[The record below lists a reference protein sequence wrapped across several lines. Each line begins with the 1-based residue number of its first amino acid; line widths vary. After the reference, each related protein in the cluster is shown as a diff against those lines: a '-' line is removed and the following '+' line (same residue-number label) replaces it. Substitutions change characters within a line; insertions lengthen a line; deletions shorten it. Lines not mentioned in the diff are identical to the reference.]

1 MTMLSQV
8 EDETKHGDSNEEA
21 PRGGGGRHRRNFAL
35 RLVLLALVAMLP
47 LLMGLLLD
55 PSRMEFLHP
64 GRFHGADAVAAA
76 ALSGVAQEEQFV
88 EAWTWRVQCARC
100 RQLPGGPDAG
110 SRRRDGTGLGIVVT
124 AGVALGTGSA
134 DGGEPGV
141 CRDSACAADH
151 AFIAVRANGTY
162 EYHRFPVESFRW
174 GAALLLPQSRPQ
186 QQLRECFVI
195 GGRSDGADTGA
206 ASVAAL
212 AHYRNRFCPGG
223 LAIRLPPQP
232 GSRAGTKVSLAFGQA
247 VRWEPTLRQPGPMG
261 WSSALPLRWP
271 AALVAYTPSWLL
283 RPKHQTAVLGID
295 ARAVGVAEWHAAVV
309 RLGAAE
315 AKGAGLSPL
324 PTQYAS
330 GTFHASSCNVIATK
344 EWAHSSNASAAVA
357 VPTAPAAVLLQASD
371 LGRANSR
378 WRATLS
384 LHAFGDGVQDDGTG
398 TNLVAALWLA
408 PVQDTGQL
416 TKEANGK
423 LIKFTSAAG
432 DEARMFKLL
441 PRTTA
446 NKAKES
452 TPLPKRTL
460 LHALLVSP
468 ATGMQLEVRAEVVQR
483 EDGSDGETKQHGRN
497 GERCDSAAAAS
508 ATPAERLAL
517 LARCSSR
524 ASVSVLL
531 ASASQVALA
540 AKSRTATIAFGGTD
554 ADLWALADRLRS

>member
-1 MTMLSQV
+1 MA
-8 EDETKHGDSNEEA
+8 EDGPSEAA
-21 PRGGGGRHRRNFAL
+21 PRGRRRRNSAL

-47 LLMGLLLD
+47 LLIGLLLD
-55 PSRMEFLHP
+55 PSGMEFLHP
-64 GRFHGADAVAAA
+64 GRFHGAE

-100 RQLPGGPDAG
+100 RQPPGGPGAG

-124 AGVALGTGSA
+124 AGIALGG
-134 DGGEPGV
+134 PGV

-174 GAALLLPQSRPQ
+174 GAALLQPQSPSPSQ
-186 QQLRECFVI
+186 QPRRECFVI
-195 GGRSDGADTGA
+195 GGRSDGADMDA

-212 AHYRNRFCPGG
+212 AHLRGYRNRFCPGG
-223 LAIRLPPQP
+223 LAIRLPP
-232 GSRAGTKVSLAFGQA
+232 GSRAGTGTALALAFGQA

-271 AALVAYTPSWLL
+271 AALAAYTPSWLL

-295 ARAVGVAEWHAAVV
+295 ARVVGVAEWQLPGKNATVGSLV

-315 AKGAGLSPL
+315 AEGAGLSRL

-330 GTFHASSCNVIATK
+330 GTFHASSCTVIATK
-344 EWAHSSNASAAVA
+344 EWAHSSNASAAV
-357 VPTAPAAVLLQASD
+357 PIAPAAVLLQASD
-371 LGRANSR
+371 LGRAGSH

-384 LHAFGDGVQDDGTG
+384 LHAFGDGVQDDGAG

-446 NKAKES
+446 NKAKDS
-452 TPLPKRTL
+452 TLLPKRTL

-483 EDGSDGETKQHGRN
+483 EDGSDGETKLHGRN
-497 GERCDSAAAAS
+497 GERCGSAAAAS
-508 ATPAERLAL
+508 ATPGERLAL

-540 AKSRTATIAFGGTD
+540 ATSRTATIAFGGTD
-554 ADLWALADRLRS
+554 ADLLALADRLQS